1 MTLSLNRKAA
11 LSLVALFVVMGLLIF
26 APAGDVRYWRGWA
39 FLAVFVGASVL
50 MTLDMAARDPALLA
64 RRMKGGPTAETSPT
78 QRLIMLFTSAGFV
91 ALLVVPPFAYR
102 HGWAP
107 TSAAVAIS
115 GDVLVALGLYGS
127 ALVYRENS
135 FAAATIGLA
144 DGQRVVSTGPYA
156 IVRHPLYACALVY
169 LVGMPL
175 ALGSWWGLAPLALT
189 LPFLIW
195 RLFDEERFLAA
206 TLDGYRAYMAAVRW
220 RLAPGVF

>member
-1 MTLSLNRKAA
+1 LTLSLNNKAA
-11 LSLVALFVVMGLLIF
+11 LSLVALFVVMGPLIF
-26 APAGDVRYWRGWA
+26 VPAGDVAYWRGWA

-64 RRMKGGPTAETSPT
+64 RRMKGGPTAETSPI
-78 QRLIMLFTSAGFV
+78 QKVIMLFTSAGFV

-107 TSAAVAIS
+107 TSATVAIF

-175 ALGSWWGLAPLALT
+175 ALGSLWGLAPLALT
-189 LPFLIW
+189 FPFLIW

-206 TLDGYRAYMAAVRW
+206 NLDGYRAYMATVRW
-220 RLAPGVF
+220 RLAPAIF

>member
-1 MTLSLNRKAA
+1 LALSLNQKTA
-11 LSLVALFVVMGLLIF
+11 LSLVALFILMGLLIF
-26 APAGDVRYWRGWA
+26 VPAGDVRYWRGWA

-78 QRLIMLFTSAGFV
+78 QKFIMLVTSLGFL
-91 ALLVVPPFAYR
+91 ALLVLPPFAYR
-102 HGWAP
+102 YGWAP
-107 TSAAVAIS
+107 TSAPAAIL

-156 IVRHPLYACALVY
+156 IVRHPLYACAFVY
-169 LVGMPL
+169 LVGIPL
-175 ALGSWWGLAPLALT
+175 ALGSWWGLVPLAVT
-189 LPFLIW
+189 FPFLIW
-195 RLFDEERFLAA
+195 RLLDEERFLAA
-206 TLDGYRAYMAAVRW
+206 NLDGYLAYMAKLRW
-220 RLAPGVF
+220 RLAPGLF

>member
-1 MTLSLNRKAA
+1 LTLSLNQKAA

-39 FLAVFVGASVL
+39 FLALFVGTSVI

-64 RRMKGGPTAETSPT
+64 RRVKGGPTAETSPI
-78 QRLIMLFTSAGFV
+78 QKLIMLFTSAGFV
-91 ALLVVPPFAYR
+91 ALLILPPFAYR

-107 TSAAVAIS
+107 TSAAVAIV
-115 GDVLVALGLYGS
+115 GDVLVTLGLYGK
-127 ALVYRENS
+127 NS

-144 DGQRVVSTGPYA
+144 DGQRVVSTGPCA

-195 RLFDEERFLAA
+195 RLFDEERLLAA
-206 TLDGYRAYMAAVRW
+206 NLDGYRA
-220 RLAPGVF
+220 

>member
-1 MTLSLNRKAA
+1 MTLSLNQKAA

-39 FLAVFVGASVL
+39 FLALFVGTSVI

-64 RRMKGGPTAETSPT
+64 RRVKGGPTAETSPI
-78 QRLIMLFTSAGFV
+78 QKLIMLFTSAGFV
-91 ALLVVPPFAYR
+91 ALLILPPFAYR

-107 TSAAVAIS
+107 TSAAVAIV
-115 GDVLVALGLYGS
+115 GDVLVTLGLYGNV
-127 ALVYRENS
+127 LVYRENS

-144 DGQRVVSTGPYA
+144 DGQRVVSTGPCA

-195 RLFDEERFLAA
+195 RLFDEERLLAA
-206 TLDGYRAYMAAVRW
+206 NLDGYRA
-220 RLAPGVF
+220 